1 MNKKNS
7 FGSFGK
13 KNDLQVT
20 DEFKESEEV
29 VPVVTEEIDKDPKQV
44 IDLLIKHVLIDG
56 QNNLRHNDSQK
67 AILLE
72 FPDSSRV
79 INYLE

>member
-13 KNDLQVT
+13 KTDLQVP

-56 QNNLRHNDSQK
+56 
-67 AILLE
+67 
-72 FPDSSRV
+72 
-79 INYLE
+79 